1 MASQFEPTVGERA
14 SPGGPAV
21 DRRGPQQQRRIEML
35 ADIAERLLAGE
46 DLDTQ
51 VMPALTRALSDERIL
66 DASLGYIITD
76 LEEGMKLGFMEGF
89 DSGMIQRCLRLDFG
103 QAICGTVAA
112 TGQAMHVTDIQ
123 RSFDPISELVRGA
136 GINAYACEPLIIGGR
151 LLGTLSFA
159 SRNRRRFDPEDL
171 HFFKAIARLVARAR
185 ERNRSGKGRKPA
197 GKDRVLETSD

>member
-1 MASQFEPTVGERA
+1 MIFSATSAADRSVLSMTKCGR
-14 SPGGPAV
+14 SSGNGTSGPV
-21 DRRGPQQQRRIEML
+21 E
-35 ADIAERLLAGE
+35 
-46 DLDTQ
+46 
-51 VMPALTRALSDERIL
+51 S
-66 DASLGYIITD
+66 S
-76 LEEGMKLGFMEGF
+76 
-89 DSGMIQRCLRLDFG
+89 
-103 QAICGTVAA
+103 
-112 TGQAMHVTDIQ
+112 Q